1 MSSGSNTE
9 TVSDMDDFS
18 WGCDI
23 SGDLTE
29 ALKAKGVCM
38 NRNMKCTSP
47 IEPVYF
53 RCENSENICA
63 WCSKPLNEDSV
74 KKLKQKLQTHSLV
87 QPNCGEKVVWSE
99 TREVLTGG
107 LFYGLKWIA
116 SRNRRNQSPRR
127 QSEKY
132 LWEGHPWGRDESKE
146 IEANSSK
153 IPSISLFYWLQ
164 WNEQKPLA

>member
-1 MSSGSNTE
+1 
-9 TVSDMDDFS
+9 MDDFTC
-18 WGCDI
+18 GCDI

-74 KKLKQKLQTHSLV
+74 KNWSKNFKLIQLFNQIVVK
-87 QPNCGEKVVWSE
+87 KVVWSE
-99 TREVLTGG
+99 MREVLTGG
-107 LFYGLKWIA
+107 LFYGPKWSA

-132 LWEGHPWGRDESKE
+132 LREAHPRGRDESKE

-164 WNEQKPLA
+164 